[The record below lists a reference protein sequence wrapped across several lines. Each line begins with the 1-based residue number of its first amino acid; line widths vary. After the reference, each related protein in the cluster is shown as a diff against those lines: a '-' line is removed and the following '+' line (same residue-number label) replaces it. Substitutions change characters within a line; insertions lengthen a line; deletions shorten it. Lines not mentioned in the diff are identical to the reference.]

1 MEYNELI
8 AKAQQA
14 FDEPPATDVLLDGM
28 RRTLHRRRQRRQAL
42 LSAVVV
48 LLAGAAMALPL
59 LPSQHEPLPTL
70 AERVSSQ
77 LDARPNNLPAPLAG
91 YQHSMYKRQIY
102 TLL

>member
-8 AKAQQA
+8 TSVQQA
-14 FDEPPATDVLLDGM
+14 PVDAPNTDAILQGM
-28 RRTLHRRRQRRQAL
+28 RRTLHRRRQRRQTLATT
-42 LSAVVV
+42 VVV
-48 LLAGAAMALPL
+48 LLASATMVLPL
-59 LPSQHEPLPTL
+59 LPSQHEPLVTL

-91 YQHSMYKRQIY
+91 YLHSMYNRQIY

>member
-8 AKAQQA
+8 TRAQRA
-14 FDEPPATDVLLDGM
+14 SVEPPATDAILGGM
-28 RRTLHRRRQRRQAL
+28 RRTLHRRRQRRQAWVTT
-42 LSAVVV
+42 VVV

-91 YQHSMYKRQIY
+91 YRHSMYKRQIY